1 MIADF
6 AAAPHRRRH
15 RRGGS
20 CRQHSVEWRVPT
32 AFFRDVPP
40 ILVDPVFWLNVF
52 IAAEWCVR
60 LAMVVIVP
68 FRRSPEAAKGWLLL
82 IFFEPAV
89 GLLLYLLIGRP
100 VLPQWR
106 TERSAEFDR
115 LAKPTYERLA
125 REPNIFHPDVGTEL
139 DHAVRLAENLGEL
152 PILGG
157 NGADILADYD
167 GTIDRLV
174 ADIDAAHDH
183 VHLLYYIF
191 GDDSTSAR
199 VVAALGRA
207 VDRGL
212 VCRVLADS
220 LGSRPAFQ
228 KLLPRLEKHGILA
241 EETLRVGFFRR
252 RTGRIDLRN
261 HRKIAVIDGAIAY
274 TGSQNLVDST
284 FKPGLDYEEL
294 NVRLAGPIA
303 LELQAVFAE
312 DWYLETGEFLGD
324 ARYFPDPRLGGSIA
338 AQALPSGPGYPRENN
353 QRLIVSLIHA
363 ANRRIVITMPYLI
376 PDDALMQA
384 LQTAV
389 LRGVEVTL
397 IVPLQMDQVLVCLAQ
412 HSYYEELLG
421 DGIRIC
427 RYGRRF
433 LHAKFVTVD
442 ETIAW
447 IGSSNLDIRSFALN
461 AEIVVLLY
469 DGDACARLGAE
480 QARYLRDGEFLD
492 LETWRARPLRRKVAE
507 NLARLMSP
515 LL

>member
-1 MIADF
+1 M
-6 AAAPHRRRH
+6 
-15 RRGGS
+15 
-20 CRQHSVEWRVPT
+20 
-32 AFFRDVPP
+32 PP
-40 ILVDPVFWLNVF
+40 LLKDPAFWLNVF
-52 IAAEWCVR
+52 IAAEWSVR

-89 GLLLYLLIGRP
+89 GLALYLLIGRAS
-100 VLPQWR
+100 LPAWR
-106 TERSAEFDR
+106 TQRSAEFDR
-115 LAKPTYERLA
+115 LSGPTLA
-125 REPNIFHPDVGTEL
+125 RLSRDTNIFHPELGGGL
-139 DHAVRLAENLGEL
+139 DHCVRLAENLGKL

-157 NGADILADYD
+157 NSADVIADYD
-167 GTIDRLV
+167 GTIDRLI
-174 ADIDAAHDH
+174 ADIDGARDH

-191 GDDSTSAR
+191 GDDDTARR
-199 VVAALGRA
+199 VVAALTRA

-220 LGSRPAFQ
+220 LGSRPAFE
-228 KLLPRLEKHGILA
+228 KLLPRLRKDGILA
-241 EETLRVGFFRR
+241 EETMRVGLFRR
-252 RTGRIDLRN
+252 NTGRIDLRN
-261 HRKIAVIDGAIAY
+261 HRKIAVIDGAIGY
-274 TGSQNLVDST
+274 TGSQNLVAST

-312 DWYLETGEFLGD
+312 DWYLETGEFLD
-324 ARYFPDPRLGGSIA
+324 DQRYFPEPRIQGTIP
-338 AQALPSGPGYPRENN
+338 AQTLPSGPGYPRENN

-363 ANRRIVITMPYLI
+363 ANRRIFITMPYLI

-397 IVPLQMDQVLVCLAQ
+397 VVPLQMDQILVCLAQ
-412 HSYYEELLG
+412 RSYYA
-421 DGIRIC
+421 DMIDNGIRIC
-427 RYGRRF
+427 CYGKRF
-433 LHAKFVTVD
+433 LHAKHVTID
-442 ETIAW
+442 DDIAW

-469 DGDACARLGAE
+469 DREVCARMAAE
-480 QARYLRDGEFLD
+480 QVRYLRDGEFLD
-492 LETWRARPLRRKVAE
+492 PAIWQQRPLRRKVAE
-507 NLARLMSP
+507 NLARLLSP

>member
-1 MIADF
+1 M
-6 AAAPHRRRH
+6 P
-15 RRGGS
+15 S
-20 CRQHSVEWRVPT
+20 
-32 AFFRDVPP
+32 
-40 ILVDPVFWLNVF
+40 ILVDPAFWLNVF

-60 LAMVVIVP
+60 LAMVVVVP

-82 IFFEPAV
+82 IFFEPTA

-100 VLPQWR
+100 KLPDWR
-106 TERSAEFDR
+106 AQRSAEFDE
-115 LAKPTYERLA
+115 LSKPTYARLA
-125 REPNIFHPDVGTEL
+125 RDPNIFHPDVGAGL
-139 DHAVRLAENLGEL
+139 DHAVRLAENLGKL

-157 NGADILADYD
+157 NDATILADYD

-174 ADIDAAHDH
+174 ADIDAARNH

-191 GDDSTSAR
+191 GDDETASR
-199 VVAALGRA
+199 VVEALGRA
-207 VDRGL
+207 VDRG
-212 VCRVLADS
+212 VECRVLADS
-220 LGSRPAFQ
+220 LGSRPALP
-228 KLLPRLEKHGILA
+228 KLLPRLEKLGVLA

-274 TGSQNLVDST
+274 IGSQNLIDST

-294 NVRLAGPIA
+294 NARLAGPIA

-312 DWYLETGEFLGD
+312 DWYLESGEFLAD
-324 ARYFPDPRLGGSIA
+324 ARYFPDPRLAGTIP

-389 LRGVEVTL
+389 LRGVDVTM

-412 HSYYEELLG
+412 HSYYEDMLSY
-421 DGIRIC
+421 GIRIC
-427 RYGRRF
+427 RYGKRF
-433 LHAKFVTVD
+433 LHAKYVTID
-442 ETIAW
+442 DAIAW

-469 DGDACARLGAE
+469 DSGVCARLSVE
-480 QARYLRDGEFLD
+480 QERYLRDGEFLK
-492 LETWRARPLRRKVAE
+492 LETWQARPLRRKVAE
-507 NLARLMSP
+507 NLARLFSP

>member
-1 MIADF
+1 M
-6 AAAPHRRRH
+6 P
-15 RRGGS
+15 S
-20 CRQHSVEWRVPT
+20 
-32 AFFRDVPP
+32 
-40 ILVDPVFWLNVF
+40 ILKDPAFWLNIFV
-52 IAAEWCVR
+52 AAEWAIR
-60 LAMVVIVP
+60 LAMIAIVP

-82 IFFEPAV
+82 IFFEPTA

-100 VLPQWR
+100 SLPDWR
-106 TERSAEFDR
+106 MQRSAEFDE
-115 LAKPTYERLA
+115 LSKATYQRLA
-125 REPNIFHPDVGTEL
+125 RDPNIFHPDLGGGL
-139 DHAVRLAENLGEL
+139 DHSVRLAEHLGEM

-157 NGADILADYD
+157 NGADVIADYD

-174 ADIDAAHDH
+174 ADIDAARDH
-183 VHLLYYIF
+183 VHLLYYII
-191 GDDSTSAR
+191 GNDDTADR
-199 VVAALGRA
+199 VVDALTRA

-220 LGSRPAFQ
+220 LGSRPAFDE
-228 KLLPRLEKHGILA
+228 LLPRLHKHGILA
-241 EETLRVGFFRR
+241 EETMRVGLFRR
-252 RTGRIDLRN
+252 KTGRIDLRN
-261 HRKIAVIDGAIAY
+261 HRKIAVIDGAIGY

-324 ARYFPDPRLGGSIA
+324 RRYFPDPRIAGTIA

-397 IVPLQMDQVLVCLAQ
+397 VVPLQMDQVLVCLAQ
-412 HSYYEELLG
+412 HSYYDDML
-421 DGIRIC
+421 DYGIRIC
-427 RYGRRF
+427 RYGKRF
-433 LHAKFVTVD
+433 LHAKQVTSD
-442 ETIAW
+442 DGIAW

-469 DGDACARLGAE
+469 DAGVCERLGVE
-480 QARYLRDGEFLD
+480 QDRYLRDGEFLQPG
-492 LETWRARPLRRKVAE
+492 TWQARPMRRKVAE
-507 NLARLMSP
+507 NLARLLSP

>member
-1 MIADF
+1 
-6 AAAPHRRRH
+6 
-15 RRGGS
+15 
-20 CRQHSVEWRVPT
+20 
-32 AFFRDVPP
+32 VPP
-40 ILVDPVFWLNVF
+40 ILVDPAFWLNVF

-82 IFFEPAV
+82 IFFEPAA

-100 VLPQWR
+100 KLPDWR
-106 TERSAEFDR
+106 AERSAKFDE
-115 LAKPTYERLA
+115 LSKPTYARLA
-125 REPNIFHPDVGTEL
+125 RDPNIFHPDVGAGL
-139 DHAVRLAENLGEL
+139 DHAVRLAESLGEM

-157 NGADILADYD
+157 NDARILADYD

-174 ADIDAAHDH
+174 ADIDAARNH

-191 GDDSTSAR
+191 GDDATSSR
-199 VVAALGRA
+199 VVDALGRA
-207 VDRGL
+207 VDRGV

-220 LGSRPAFQ
+220 LGSRPALP
-228 KLLPRLEKHGILA
+228 KLLPRFGKLGVLA

-274 TGSQNLVDST
+274 VGSQNLVDST
-284 FKPGLDYEEL
+284 FKRGLDYEEL

-312 DWYLETGEFLGD
+312 DWYLETGEFLAD
-324 ARYFPDPRLGGSIA
+324 ARYFPDPRIEGA
-338 AQALPSGPGYPRENN
+338 MPAQALPSGPGYPRENN

-389 LRGVEVTL
+389 LRGVDVTL

-412 HSYYEELLG
+412 HSYYDDMLSY
-421 DGIRIC
+421 GIRIC
-427 RYGRRF
+427 RYGKRF
-433 LHAKFVTVD
+433 LHAKFVTID
-442 ETIAW
+442 DAIAW

-469 DGDACARLGAE
+469 DSEVCSRLGVE
-480 QARYLRDGEFLD
+480 QDRYLRDGEFLQA
-492 LETWRARPLRRKVAE
+492 ETWQARPLRRKVAE
-507 NLARLMSP
+507 NLARLFSP

>member
-1 MIADF
+1 M
-6 AAAPHRRRH
+6 P
-15 RRGGS
+15 S
-20 CRQHSVEWRVPT
+20 
-32 AFFRDVPP
+32 
-40 ILVDPVFWLNVF
+40 ILKDPAFWLNIFV
-52 IAAEWCVR
+52 AAEWAIR
-60 LAMVVIVP
+60 LAMIAIVP

-82 IFFEPAV
+82 IFFEPTA

-100 VLPQWR
+100 SLPEWR
-106 TERSAEFDR
+106 TQRSAEFDD
-115 LAKPTYERLA
+115 LSKPTFERLA
-125 REPNIFHPDVGTEL
+125 RDPNIFHPDLGGGL
-139 DHAVRLAENLGEL
+139 DHCVRLAENLGEL

-157 NGADILADYD
+157 NGADVIADYN
-167 GTIDRLV
+167 GTIDRLI
-174 ADIDAAHDH
+174 ADIDAARDH
-183 VHLLYYIF
+183 VHLLYYII
-191 GDDSTSAR
+191 GNDDTAER
-199 VVAALGRA
+199 VVDALARA

-220 LGSRPAFQ
+220 LGSRPAFD
-228 KLLPRLEKHGILA
+228 KLLRRLEKQGVLA
-241 EETLRVGFFRR
+241 EETLRVGLFRR
-252 RTGRIDLRN
+252 KTGRIDLRN

-312 DWYLETGEFLGD
+312 DWYLETGEFLD
-324 ARYFPDPRLGGSIA
+324 DHRYFPDPRIGGSIP

-363 ANRRIVITMPYLI
+363 ANERVFITMPYLI
-376 PDDALMQA
+376 PDEALMQA

-397 IVPLQMDQVLVCLAQ
+397 VVPLQMDQLLVCLAQ
-412 HSYYEELLG
+412 RSYYE
-421 DGIRIC
+421 DMIDSGIRIC
-427 RYGRRF
+427 CYGKRF
-433 LHAKFVTVD
+433 LHAKHVTID
-442 ETIAW
+442 DGIAW

-469 DGDACARLGAE
+469 DRGVCARMAE
-480 QARYLRDGEFLD
+480 EQERYVRDGEFID
-492 LETWRARPLRRKVAE
+492 PATWSKRPLRRKVAE
-507 NLARLMSP
+507 NLARLLSP